1 MSKQSQSHEM
11 QVKMAA
17 GKAPS
22 TSAIIDFVQQYKVTD
37 GKGFKLSDYD
47 PGDTAHLDNQSKEE
61 ARDLLQKGI
70 EKLSALQEKLYAQD
84 EWAVLLIF
92 QAMDA
97 AGKDGTIKHVMSG
110 INPQGCQ
117 VYSFKQP
124 SNEELDHDFLWRCQ
138 KCVPERGRIG
148 IFNRSY
154 YEDVLVPR
162 VHRSVLEAQRL
173 PKKLIKKDI
182 FDDRLRDIRWYESYL
197 ARQGTVSAKFYL
209 NLSLDEQKK
218 RFLSRLD
225 EKDKNW
231 KFAES
236 DLHERQ
242 YWDDYMRVYEATI
255 RTTASQESPWYI
267 VPADNKWFT
276 RLVVVAAA
284 VETLELLDLSYPTV
298 SEEQLQVLAQARIA
312 LTGAEGSH
320 DELSEDDKAS
330 KKEKNAKKDKDKK
343 KK

>member
-110 INPQGCQ
+110 IN
-117 VYSFKQP
+117 
-124 SNEELDHDFLWRCQ
+124 
-138 KCVPERGRIG
+138 
-148 IFNRSY
+148 
-154 YEDVLVPR
+154 
-162 VHRSVLEAQRL
+162 
-173 PKKLIKKDI
+173 DI
-182 FDDRLRDIRWYESYL
+182 
-197 ARQGTVSAKFYL
+197 Q
-209 NLSLDEQKK
+209 
-218 RFLSRLD
+218 
-225 EKDKNW
+225 
-231 KFAES
+231 
-236 DLHERQ
+236 
-242 YWDDYMRVYEATI
+242 
-255 RTTASQESPWYI
+255 
-267 VPADNKWFT
+267 
-276 RLVVVAAA
+276 
-284 VETLELLDLSYPTV
+284 
-298 SEEQLQVLAQARIA
+298 
-312 LTGAEGSH
+312 AEGQYGAINIMIPARNFRH
-320 DELSEDDKAS
+320 IRIQA
-330 KKEKNAKKDKDKK
+330 NTQ
-343 KK
+343 